1 MCEVE
6 RGTANVFADI
16 GATDPEKMQLKA
28 RLAAKLGEVIE
39 ARKLSQAEAAELAG
53 VPQQELLGVLCGDLR
68 GVSEA
73 RLRDCLARLLAEPGR
88 A

>member
-16 GATDPEKMQLKA
+16 GATDSEEMLLKA
-28 RLAAKLGEVIE
+28 QLAAKLAEVIE

-53 VPQQELLGVLCGDLR
+53 LPQSELSGVLCGDLR
-68 GVSEA
+68 RVSEA
-73 RLRDCLARLLAEPGR
+73 QLLDCLACMLAEPGR